1 MRYGLLARTLVV
13 AGATL
18 TASSGFAA
26 SKCELGRAAELTI
39 TMRGLRPTIA
49 TKINGKD
56 ATFVLDSGAFFTT
69 LTADAAT
76 QYALSTSIAPFGFRI
91 EGIGG
96 AFTPEIGRAKSF
108 ELAGVTL
115 QNVDFFV
122 GGSGVGGVGL
132 LGQNLLENFDVE
144 YDLGNGA
151 VRLFRTSGCD
161 HANLA
166 YWVKGGESFSSMPI
180 DAIDRRNAHTVGVAY
195 INGQKIR
202 IAFDT
207 GAYTSIL
214 SLSAAA
220 KAGVKPDSNGVVAA
234 GYSTGI
240 GSGVAKSYIARFDTF
255 KVGDG
260 EEIKNARIRI
270 SDMDLKFTDMLLG
283 ADFFIS
289 HRIFVGNHEH
299 KLFLSYNGGPVF
311 DLTPRGGPAPD
322 AKPGDLD
329 AANPP
334 GKSDESNA
342 DPAELARR
350 GSAMAARREYAPA
363 LALLSKAIELSP
375 NEPEYYFERANAY
388 WSNHQPDLA
397 LADFSRV
404 IELKQDFLPAYLP
417 RAQLYADKKDTTAAV
432 SDLETVDRLAPKSAD
447 LRFLLASMYERQ
459 DRLPAAITQYGLW
472 IDSHP
477 DDSRMLM
484 ALSGRCFYRALQNQE
499 LPAALSDCNTVIRR
513 ADKGRPEVP
522 NALVNRGLVQL
533 RLKAFDKAIA
543 DCNDALKLQ
552 PKLTRALYIR
562 GLAEGRMNKRSNSDA
577 DIAAAKEQLP
587 HMADFYAKYGITE

>member
-1 MRYGLLARTLVV
+1 MRKALLACFPLLI
-13 AGATL
+13 GATL
-18 TASSGFAA
+18 FAPSGFAA
-26 SKCELGRAAELTI
+26 SKCELGRAAELSI

-76 QYALSTSIAPFGFRI
+76 QYGVSTSYAPFGFRI

-96 AFTPEIGRAKSF
+96 AFTPQIGRAKTL

-122 GGSGVGGVGL
+122 GGNGVGGVGL

-151 VRLFRTSGCD
+151 VRLYRTNGCE

-166 YWVKGGESFSSMPI
+166 YWVKSDQSFSTMPI
-180 DAIDRRNAHTVGVAY
+180 DAIDRKNAHTVGVAY

-214 SLSAAA
+214 SISAAA
-220 KAGVKPDSNGVVAA
+220 KVGVKPDSNGVVAA
-234 GYSTGI
+234 GYSTGV
-240 GSGVAKSYIARFDTF
+240 GRGTAKSYIARFDTF

-270 SDMDLKFTDMLLG
+270 ADMDLKFADMLLG

-299 KLFLSYNGGPVF
+299 RLFLSYNGGPVF
-311 DLTPRGGPAPD
+311 DLTSHEGSAPD
-322 AKPGDLD
+322 AKPGTLD

-334 GKSDESNA
+334 ANSDEGSA

-350 GSAMAARREYAPA
+350 GSAMAARHEFAPA
-363 LALLSKAIELSP
+363 LESLSKAIELSP
-375 NEPEYYFERANAY
+375 NEPEYYYERANVY
-388 WSNHQPDLA
+388 WSNKQPDMA

-417 RAQLYADKKDTTAAV
+417 RARLYADKKDNTAAL

-447 LRFLLASMYERQ
+447 LRFTLAGMYEFQ
-459 DRLPAAITQYGLW
+459 NRLPESLANYGQW

-477 DDSRMLM
+477 DDSRIPA
-484 ALSGRCFYRALQNQE
+484 ALSGRCWNRALLDQE
-499 LPAALSDCNTVIRR
+499 LPAALSDCSTAIRR
-513 ADKGRPEVP
+513 SDKGFPGTA
-522 NALVNRGLVQL
+522 NMLANRGLVQL
-533 RLKAFDKAIA
+533 RLKANEKAIN
-543 DCNDALKLQ
+543 DCNEALKVQ
-552 PKLTRALYIR
+552 PKLAKAMYIR
-562 GLAEGRMNKRSNSDA
+562 GLAEGRMNKKTNSDA
-577 DIAAAKEQLP
+577 DMAAAKELAP
-587 HMADFYAKYGITE
+587 RIVEFYAKYGLTQ